1 MKIRAATKADLGE
14 VFRLELGGFG
24 EHGYPDFFIR
34 QALDL
39 WPGTLLVAE
48 SEAGLVGY
56 ALGSMGEAKEQGW
69 ILSLAV
75 DERQRGMGIGKALLQ
90 RLLAELAQRGCCEQ
104 RLTVHPNN
112 PAAGLYRSLGFE
124 FETEEP
130 DYFGPGEP
138 RQVLLRR
145 G

>member
-1 MKIRAATKADLGE
+1 MKIRAATKADLRDI
-14 VFRLELGGFG
+14 VRLEQGAFG

-39 WPGTLLVAE
+39 WPGALLVAE
-48 SEAGLVGY
+48 SEGEPVGY
-56 ALGSMGEAKEQGW
+56 TLGGASEVKGQGW
-69 ILSLAV
+69 VLSLAV
-75 DERQRGMGIGKALLQ
+75 AETHRGLGIGRALLQ
-90 RLLAELAQRGCCEQ
+90 RLLAELALRGCNDL

-124 FETEEP
+124 FETAES